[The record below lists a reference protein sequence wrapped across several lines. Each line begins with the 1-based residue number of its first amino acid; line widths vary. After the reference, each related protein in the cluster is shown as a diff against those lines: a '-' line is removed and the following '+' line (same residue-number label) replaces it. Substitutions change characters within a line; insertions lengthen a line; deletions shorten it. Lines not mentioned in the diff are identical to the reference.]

1 MNIRKLNDRN
11 SLLMYK
17 QLLEKKERYVL
28 CNYEDG
34 PIGPEVSEAEIY
46 RDTTD
51 VSSNVTSVFA
61 DVLEKLGNGARDVS
75 DISIGLDFSVF
86 VDSRSI
92 NENGEY
98 TCEPRVLG
106 DKVSVV
112 IDSISGHYDGEKKF
126 EMNADEDLLLGTQ
139 MFTTNFS
146 TLVIGLN
153 KLGFE
158 LNGVSTF
165 DEVKDGVLHGDKTVG
180 SILLVAEKSKVYKK
194 SEK

>member
-1 MNIRKLNDRN
+1 MEKKKLCDRN

-17 QLLEKKERYVL
+17 KLLEKEERYVL

-51 VSSNVTSVFA
+51 ISSNVTSVFA
-61 DVLEKLGNGARDVS
+61 EVLEKLGNGARNVS
-75 DISIGLDFSVF
+75 DISIGLDFSIF
-86 VDSRSI
+86 VDSESFDD
-92 NENGEY
+92 EGEY
-98 TCEPRVLG
+98 ACEPRVLR
-106 DKVSVV
+106 DKVSVI
-112 IDSISGHYDGEKKF
+112 IDTISGHYDGEKKF
-126 EMNADEDLLLGTQ
+126 EINADEDLLLGTQ

-165 DEVKDGVLHGDKTVG
+165 DEVKENVLYGKKTVG
-180 SILLVAEKSKVYKK
+180 NISLVTEKSKVYKK